1 MNRSLI
7 LMGTLF
13 LAAAAIAWT
22 QARAPLDADAEPHH
36 RLVLA
41 NDQVRV
47 FAVGLPAGQDMYVRH
62 QHNFLTVTLRDGRL
76 VMWTEGAAPGLV
88 FAVNAGDTRFFLG
101 GPALGMRND
110 GRTKYKNITV
120 DFLDPQVTTYGYQYN
135 RGPEQSNWDYGSSG
149 ALAPPV
155 DARSGFVHALSLQ
168 RAVVRDVRLLPGE
181 QLAPPDQPANEL
193 FIAVSDLDLAPSAG
207 EDLKERSGEVSWL
220 ERRTSALVNQ
230 GNAPARFVVLELK
243 TSERP

>member
-7 LMGTLF
+7 VGTLF

-22 QARAPLDADAEPHH
+22 QARTPLDADAEPHH
-36 RLVLA
+36 HLVLA

-76 VMWTEGAAPGLV
+76 IMWTEGANPGLV
-88 FAVNAGDTRFFLG
+88 FPVNAGDTRFFLG
-101 GPALGMRND
+101 GSALGMRND

-135 RGPEQSNWDYGSSG
+135 RGEGSGGWDYGAN
-149 ALAPPV
+149 ALAPPA
-155 DARSGFVHALSLQ
+155 DARTGFMHALSLQ
-168 RAVVRDVRLLPGE
+168 RAVARDVRLLPGE
-181 QLAPPDQPANEL
+181 QLAAPEQPANEL
-193 FIAVSDLDLAPSAG
+193 FVAVTDLDLAASAG
-207 EDLKERSGEVSWL
+207 DGLKKRSGEVSWL

-230 GNAPARFVVLELK
+230 GNAPARLVVLELPG
-243 TSERP
+243 RQ